1 MKIKITGDFN
11 VLIELVEAQPKS
23 VTNLEANYM
32 SGNVELAWEN
42 PTERT
47 DDTPLPVEEIGEIW
61 IDARQEEIP
70 DWTRVAT
77 ITDPVKI
84 AEATHLFPSAPGGT
98 WIFRV
103 SGVDTGGQAFDGWEE
118 ITIVV
123 PAGPVAPPKPV
134 TNLTATLVPNP

>member
-11 VLIELVEAQPKS
+11 VLIEFVEAQPKS

-70 DWTRVAT
+70 DWTRRSCGTAQAGYQSHRDT
-77 ITDPVKI
+77 RPEPITLARRTRHGNSSSESRLLELQK
-84 AEATHLFPSAPGGT
+84 
-98 WIFRV
+98 
-103 SGVDTGGQAFDGWEE
+103 FDGDPDTSPRPLGMPE
-118 ITIVV
+118 VR
-123 PAGPVAPPKPV
+123 AVA
-134 TNLTATLVPNP
+134 